1 MLCVDHNYLCL
12 FLTKTGSVGL
22 VLLEKELIQ
31 ASGFRNV
38 RSGGEV
44 TGFQFRVRMPSYRGM
59 AASLIDGIGVTVGSL
74 EFPATAPLWTFGGAT
89 YTLAE
94 LWESDDVRWQ
104 LDEAAVVTVPH
115 PGGLPEG
122 IHEVSIELRLRMS
135 YIPIEHQPSTYRET
149 RHITLSSE
157 LAGDPFKYGVSLYS
171 FMGDFGTVLDLE
183 TALAHVADVGA
194 TGIEIL
200 GEGHIPGYPNPS
212 TAWIDEWFRL
222 IETYSLEPTNY
233 GSWIDTRLHP
243 SRSMTP
249 VEGAAAIQRDLR
261 LAKQLGFSFVRPK
274 IGVVSSDLVPDPIW
288 TESVE
293 RSLELAAELDVVICP
308 EIHSPTP
315 IKHEVVDGYI
325 ELIERTGTKHFGIL
339 LDTGIFQDRPI
350 PLRPGE
356 LPGHRPAFL
365 DGIGVDPADVFD
377 IIDYVV
383 FIQAKFHDIDEN
395 LDDQQIPWEPVLR
408 ALKEAGYTG
417 YLSSEYEGERIPWRA
432 IEQVRRQHSL
442 MRQTAARL

>member
-1 MLCVDHNYLCL
+1 
-12 FLTKTGSVGL
+12 
-22 VLLEKELIQ
+22 VLLERELIQ
-31 ASGFRNV
+31 ATGFRNV
-38 RSGGEV
+38 REGGTV

-59 AASLIDGIGVTVGSL
+59 AASLIDGIGVRVGSL
-74 EFPATAPLWTFGGAT
+74 VDVAPDVPLWTFGGRT

-94 LWESDDVRWQ
+94 LQQSDGVRWQ

-115 PGGLPEG
+115 AGGLPEG
-122 IHEVSIELRLRMS
+122 THEVAIDLRLRMS
-135 YIPIEHQPSTYRET
+135 YIPIEHQPSTYRVS
-149 RHITLSSE
+149 RHITLSSDV
-157 LAGDPFKYGVSLYS
+157 AGDPFQYGVSLYS
-171 FMGDFGTVLDLE
+171 YMGDFGTVLDLE
-183 TALAHVADVGA
+183 TAFAHVADVGA

-200 GEGHIPGYPNPS
+200 GEGHIADYPEPS
-212 TAWIDEWFRL
+212 HAWIDQWLRL
-222 IETYSLEPTNY
+222 LERYALEPTNY

-243 SRSMTP
+243 GRGMTAD
-249 VEGAAAIQRDLR
+249 EGAAAIQRDLR
-261 LAKQLGFSFVRPK
+261 LAKQLGFRFVRPK

-288 TESVE
+288 EESVE
-293 RSLELAAELDVVICP
+293 RSLDLAAELDVVICP

-325 ELIERTGTKHFGIL
+325 ELIQRTGTKHFGIL

-356 LPGHRPAFL
+356 LPGKRPAFL
-365 DGIGVDPADVFD
+365 DGIKVDPADVND

-395 LDDQQIPWEPVLR
+395 LVDQQIPWEPVLR
-408 ALKEAGYTG
+408 ALKDAGYTG
-417 YLSSEYEGERIPWRA
+417 YLSSEYEGEREPWRS